1 MVHVKIF
8 SLNVRNIVDQNSVL
22 KHLKDDM
29 EKIHFLALQKHF
41 TKHFF
46 ETFLPHLALGIDFTA
61 AENQRIVLMGD
72 YNIDFFRKNQKRRLE
87 QKTKI
92 RNGF

>member
-22 KHLKDDM
+22 NHLKDDM

-41 TKHFF
+41 TKHLF
-46 ETFLPHLALGIDFTA
+46 ETFLPHQSRQHFITPLLIN
-61 AENQRIVLMGD
+61 ENLLST
-72 YNIDFFRKNQKRRLE
+72 KNLKNMQTLL
-87 QKTKI
+87 I
-92 RNGF
+92 I